1 MYDVTRFAGYRSPEA
16 LMKDPWLTRD
26 DKIGGL
32 RTWRR
37 LITRLGTF
45 ERERD
50 GRASLL
56 GEIDRALERMT
67 EA

>member
-1 MYDVTRFAGYRSPEA
+1 LYDVTRFAGYRSPDA
-16 LMKDPWLTRD
+16 LIQDPWLTRD

-37 LITRLGTF
+37 LILRLGTF

-50 GRASLL
+50 RRTSLI
-56 GEIDRALERMT
+56 GEIDRALEQLA
-67 EA
+67 EV